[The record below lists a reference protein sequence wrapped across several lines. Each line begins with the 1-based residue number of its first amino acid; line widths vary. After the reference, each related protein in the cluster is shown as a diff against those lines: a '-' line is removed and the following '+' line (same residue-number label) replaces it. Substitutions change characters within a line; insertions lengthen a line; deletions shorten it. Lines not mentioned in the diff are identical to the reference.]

1 MMLKSISA
9 LKGGFSSE
17 ACQKKKKSIILE
29 VQALAANYNL
39 MLDDARQFSLEES
52 F

>member
-17 ACQKKKKSIILE
+17 ACQKKKSIILE

-39 MLDDARQFSLEES
+39 MLDDARKFSLKVK
-52 F
+52 